1 MADHSKPTVT
11 STYANYTSELDG
23 RLDDLALGFDPATT
37 SPTNVPT
44 NAIRWASASNKW
56 QKWNGSSWGDL
67 SGSYSININGTVGAT
82 TPAAGSFTNAS
93 YTGTLTGGSGVVN
106 IGSGQVYKD
115 ASGLVGIG
123 TSAPADKL
131 SVVGTTNR
139 EYVRVE
145 STFSSSGSEAGIRL
159 KTAGTNGKEY
169 LIFNANTEGSLR
181 IYDATAASERMRIDS
196 NGLVGIGTSSPS
208 YKLEVKGAAATAG
221 QLSIHDGTGDTVT
234 SGNNAASLL
243 FQARD
248 SSIRTIAEI
257 DAIHTTTNGTGGA
270 MVFQTRVSDTLAERM
285 RIDSA
290 GSLLVNT
297 TAGYGKFT
305 VASTAGTG
313 KVLLDNYATVPTSE
327 NVISIYA
334 DATNGYI
341 QSYNNAYKNIVICGS
356 GGNVGIG
363 TTSISGKLSIN
374 GEVYAA
380 AGSVSGVAYGFYP
393 KGTYGNTGMFSP
405 AANTVAFATTGGERV
420 RIDSSGR
427 VGIGTTSP
435 DTLLNIQGLNPTLL
449 IQDSD
454 EAGDGFIK
462 FQTANGT
469 QRGYIQTAMTSNV
482 MIFGTGTSERV
493 RIDSSGNL
501 LVGCTSLPGGGTT
514 GTAFQLGASI
524 SGMCTWTNRSST
536 TAASDHAYFYNPNGI
551 VGFIRTTSS
560 ATSYSTSSDYRLK
573 EAIAPMTGALATVAA
588 LKPVTYKWKADGS
601 DGQGFIAHELQEVV
615 PDCVHGEKDAVDAG
629 GNPQYQGIDTSFL
642 VATLTAAIQEQQAI
656 IESLTARVSA
666 LEGN

>member
-123 TSAPADKL
+123 TSSPADKL

-181 IYDATAASERMRIDS
+181 VFDATAASERMRIDS
-196 NGLVGIGTSSPS
+196 SGNLLVG
-208 YKLEVKGAAATAG
+208 
-221 QLSIHDGTGDTVT
+221 
-234 SGNNAASLL
+234 
-243 FQARD
+243 
-248 SSIRTIAEI
+248 
-257 DAIHTTTNGTGGA
+257 TTN
-270 MVFQTRVSDTLAERM
+270 
-285 RIDSA
+285 
-290 GSLLVNT
+290 
-297 TAGYGKFT
+297 GYGKFT
-305 VASTAGTG
+305 VQSTAGTG
-313 KVLLDNYATVPTSE
+313 KVILDNYASVPTTE
-327 NVISIYA
+327 NVMSIYA
-334 DATNGYI
+334 DASRGYI
-341 QSYNNAYKNIVICGS
+341 QSYNNGYKDIAICSG

-363 TTSISGKLSIN
+363 TS
-374 GEVYAA
+374 
-380 AGSVSGVAYGFYP
+380 
-393 KGTYGNTGMFSP
+393 
-405 AANTVAFATTGGERV
+405 
-420 RIDSSGR
+420 
-427 VGIGTTSP
+427 SP

-469 QRGYIQTAMTSNV
+469 QRGFIQTAMTADV
-482 MIFGTGTSERV
+482 MLFGTGTSERV
-493 RIDSSGNL
+493 RIDSSGNVGIGTTSISGKLSINGEVYAAAGAASGVAYGFYPKGTYGNTGMFSPAANTVAFATTGGERMRIDSSGNL

>member
-123 TSAPADKL
+123 TSSPADKL

-181 IYDATAASERMRIDS
+181 VFDATAASERMRIDS
-196 NGLVGIGTSSPS
+196 SGNLLVGTTNGYGKFTVQSTAGTGKVILDNYASVPTTENVMSIYADASRGYIQSYNNGYKDIAICSGGGNVGIGTSSPDTLLNIQGLNPTLLIQDS
-208 YKLEVKGAAATAG
+208 DEAGDGFIKFQTANG
-221 QLSIHDGTGDTVT
+221 TQRGFIQTAMTADVMLFGTGT
-234 SGNNAASLL
+234 S
-243 FQARD
+243 
-248 SSIRTIAEI
+248 E
-257 DAIHTTTNGTGGA
+257 
-270 MVFQTRVSDTLAERM
+270 RV
-285 RIDSA
+285 RIDS
-290 GSLLVNT
+290 S
-297 TAGYGKFT
+297 
-305 VASTAGTG
+305 
-313 KVLLDNYATVPTSE
+313 
-327 NVISIYA
+327 
-334 DATNGYI
+334 
-341 QSYNNAYKNIVICGS
+341 
-356 GGNVGIG
+356 GNVGIG

-405 AANTVAFATTGGERV
+405 AANTVAFATTGGER
-420 RIDSSGR
+420 
-427 VGIGTTSP
+427 
-435 DTLLNIQGLNPTLL
+435 
-449 IQDSD
+449 
-454 EAGDGFIK
+454 
-462 FQTANGT
+462 
-469 QRGYIQTAMTSNV
+469 M
-482 MIFGTGTSERV
+482 